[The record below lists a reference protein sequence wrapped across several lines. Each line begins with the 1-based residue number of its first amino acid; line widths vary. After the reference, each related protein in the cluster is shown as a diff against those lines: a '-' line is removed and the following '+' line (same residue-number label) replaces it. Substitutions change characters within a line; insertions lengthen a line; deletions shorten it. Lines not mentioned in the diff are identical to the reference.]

1 MMKVIFL
8 DIDGVLN
15 SHSFLMTNKSALFDP
30 DKIKI
35 LKKVVRETE
44 AELILH
50 STLRDHFKSDMTP
63 VTAPAPAPETPPFCR
78 RISSEA
84 YPLVA

>member
-35 LKKVVRETE
+35 LNPEGAEAVKSMAKYWSGDFTDPTPGKK
-44 AELILH
+44 LIH
-50 STLRDHFKSDMTP
+50 NF
-63 VTAPAPAPETPPFCR
+63 
-78 RISSEA
+78 SSSFFM
-84 YPLVA
+84 